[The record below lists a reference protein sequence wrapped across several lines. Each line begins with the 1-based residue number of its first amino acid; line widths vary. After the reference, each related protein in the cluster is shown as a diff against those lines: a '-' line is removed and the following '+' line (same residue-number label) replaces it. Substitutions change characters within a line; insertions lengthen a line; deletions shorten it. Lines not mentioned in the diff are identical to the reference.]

1 MKPNESAALAA
12 LPQVIRPRP
21 LQLTELEAMMAADH
35 PFVARLRQEPA
46 QVRTLAA
53 FVLARDPEARAR
65 FETPHALALRLWLLL
80 G

>member
-1 MKPNESAALAA
+1 MKTTESAALAA

-21 LQLTELEAMMAADH
+21 LQLTDLEAMIAADH
-35 PFVARLRQEPA
+35 PFAYRLRQEPT

-53 FVLARDPEARAR
+53 FVLARDPDARAR
-65 FETPHALALRLWLLL
+65 FATPQALALRLWLML